1 MRTIAHILIRELQR
15 RLPQHGL
22 LETYQPDF
30 LFYQRSFIS
39 RRGTQQPKDSNII
52 VGVVSHKKNQHD
64 AKTLPD
70 AIKQANSNRTKSIK
84 QAVCDRGYRGVK
96 QVGDTAIIL
105 PSKALKKDNRYQRDK
120 KTQIV

>member
-1 MRTIAHILIRELQR
+1 MMHI
-15 RLPQHGL
+15 
-22 LETYQPDF
+22 
-30 LFYQRSFIS
+30 
-39 RRGTQQPKDSNII
+39 
-52 VGVVSHKKNQHD
+52 
-64 AKTLPD
+64 TLPD

-96 QVGDTAIIL
+96 QVGDTTIIL